1 MFMFVCKSVC
11 VFLHLHRAPSTKPTR
26 RLVSDNQVVLM
37 DNNTVIRSDGGLRR
51 VEWGNRK
58 VNVCVW
64 E

>member
-37 DNNTVIRSDGGLRR
+37 DNNRLIRSDRW
-51 VEWGNRK
+51 VEEGWSGAIEK
-58 VNVCVW
+58 
-64 E
+64 